1 MFPVERRAL
10 GVIAAL
16 GVALLPV
23 VVADRLSN
31 SADSSEPG
39 ADYVTGMP
47 SSRYVFPSPAASPR
61 FKALETM
68 NFPNGDVGRFPAA
81 INPNEAAARD
91 RQRSSAVLPAN
102 PVSPTSAFQVREPT
116 HFKESHES
124 EGPIRAHRP

>member
-10 GVIAAL
+10 GVFAAL

-39 ADYVTGMP
+39 AESVTGVT

-61 FKALETM
+61 LKALKTM
-68 NFPNGDVGRFPAA
+68 NLPNGDVGRFSAA
-81 INPNEAAARD
+81 INPTGAAVRD
-91 RQRSSAVLPAN
+91 RQRSNAVLQAN
-102 PVSPTSAFQVREPT
+102 RVSPSSAFQVSEPT
-116 HFKESHES
+116 HPKESLES
-124 EGPIRAHRP
+124 DGPIRAHRP